1 MRKVDDRE
9 KKEKTRLISI
19 VSKPILIVVVVDDID
34 VVFVKIMLGPKE
46 IWLKKIHVQNNF
58 GQRILGQKELGPEK
72 LWSKKLR
79 FKKIWGPKIFGDKNF
94 LLLKIWDLTLK
105 FGQN

>member
-1 MRKVDDRE
+1 M
-9 KKEKTRLISI
+9 
-19 VSKPILIVVVVDDID
+19 VVVDDID
-34 VVFVKIMLGPKE
+34 VFVKIMLGPEE

-79 FKKIWGPKIFGDKNF
+79 FNKILRPKHFGYKKF
-94 LLLKIWDLTLK
+94 LPLKIWDITLK